1 MYSRFEIALTGADT
15 LLVFGGLF
23 GVISAIAVASLL
35 VAVSRVLRGTILFG
49 LLLVFAGGNV
59 VASLALL
66 SGPIADGA
74 DKTVIVLDVIQFAF
88 LILALTVG
96 AFIFMN
102 RLQWFF
108 ILFFLHFA
116 LSLYTLALAEHV
128 LPVWII
134 SFEVMFEFIVGIA
147 AIFLLRPTR
156 RSIFDD

>member
-35 VAVSRVLRGTILFG
+35 VAVSRVLRGAVLFG
-49 LLLVFAGGNV
+49 LLLVITGGNV
-59 VASLALL
+59 VAGLALL

-74 DKTVIVLDVIQFAF
+74 DKTVIVLDVIQFTF
-88 LILALTVG
+88 LIVSLIVG
-96 AFIFMN
+96 AFIFVH

-116 LSLYTLALAEHV
+116 LGLYTLTVAEHV
-128 LPVWII
+128 IPVWII
-134 SFEVMFEFIVGIA
+134 SFEVMFEFIIGIA